1 MFSQFLF
8 TFWSAALS
16 SLTCLFLLVE
26 LIQAFFHLL
35 YCRSCFRLI
44 RFKLGRGEGGGGMD
58 SSDSNL
64 FSRLETEEDICC
76 SFFVHFYYLC
86 ENPIDF
92 WPTVCRHSP
101 KPSNI
106 TLNEESSSEQLSLIE
121 TSLTFYSPENAI
133 YRLTNL
139 NRLTRLCCFSFF
151 FFFFYYLH
159 KHYYIYNNKILLQV
173 HKIHFLLYIN
183 NGWHKECLGTITTI
197 K

>member
-1 MFSQFLF
+1 MCSPSFCSLL
-8 TFWSAALS
+8 WSAALS

-44 RFKLGRGEGGGGMD
+44 HFKLGRGGEGGVYGLER

-106 TLNEESSSEQLSLIE
+106 SLTEESSSEQLSLIE
-121 TSLTFYSPENAI
+121 TSLTFFFSGE
-133 YRLTNL
+133 RNL
-139 NRLTRLCCFSFF
+139 PSDKLEPLDPS
-151 FFFFYYLH
+151 
-159 KHYYIYNNKILLQV
+159 LLF
-173 HKIHFLLYIN
+173 FLLPDISCF
-183 NGWHKECLGTITTI
+183 GQHSFVI
-197 K
+197 